1 MAAAVPAA
9 AAAASKILRT
19 HLVFGANTD
28 VGKTVVTAG
37 LVRSRLAA
45 AAATANSP
53 SSSSPQKHRDAVHYI
68 KPLQCGGSDEAWV
81 RRHVELPVLSSS
93 SSSLSSFQKGV
104 SYSARTLYRWE
115 MAASPH
121 LASRVERMPVSDD
134 EVIATLSTA
143 LSSLVEDNANVG
155 DVKPSILVETA
166 GGVLSPSSAVAE
178 EHLASTF
185 KGSLLGS
192 SLSRQQ
198 QNILPRHSRDSS
210 STASHGSNTDDD
222 SLSWGWSTQA
232 DLYQNLGIPAI
243 LVGDGRLGGISCTLS
258 ALESLQIRGY
268 DVQGIVVVDDGGG
281 YGNVAALREYASRST
296 AGAGA
301 GGGSGERQR
310 NSFENDPNESILSLP
325 PLPPEP
331 EPLDGW
337 YQSHEVEEKLEAFET
352 RLEMLWREEE
362 EY

>member
-155 DVKPSILVETA
+155 DVKPSILIETA
-166 GGVLSPSSAVAE
+166 GGVLSPSSA
-178 EHLASTF
+178 SP
-185 KGSLLGS
+185 K
-192 SLSRQQ
+192 
-198 QNILPRHSRDSS
+198 NILPRHSRDSS